1 MQSFYLIITTEKLFL
16 YDIMNCEWQYFEGNP
31 YLKYSMQMIRSDVKI
46 LLEYMFDYYNMTK
59 DSSELEFVVIKHAD
73 AIRSQLILE
82 ALNGFVKGTIEIDDV
97 IQKIIAKL
105 DVDVTLYINDFG
117 VNYDGLNYKYKS
129 NKLIQSEFNLLGYTL
144 NEEDIIN
151 YIV

>member
-1 MQSFYLIITTEKLFL
+1 MQSFYLVITTEKLFL

-31 YLKYSMQMIRSDVKI
+31 YLKYSMQMIRNDVKI
-46 LLEYMFDYYNMTK
+46 LLEYMFDYYNMTI

-82 ALNGFVKGTIEIDDV
+82 ALNGFVKDTIEIDNV

-105 DVDVTLYINDFG
+105 ADDRMLYIDDFG
-117 VNYDGLNYKYKS
+117 VNYDGLNYKYQS
-129 NKLIQSEFNLLGYTL
+129 NKLMQREFNLLGYTI

-151 YIV
+151 CIV